1 MSERSDRKLRV
12 MEGVIT
18 YLTRRLQAPSEGN
31 PTTRCLKRSRLMDLL
46 REALDSVSAGGTSH
60 PELATG
66 PKALKALEAT
76 GLVRELDIVQV
87 HTNPTRLYLFD
98 ARGEEAERRLSPLEV
113 LQATEPAGFACYWT
127 AVEFHS
133 LSTQP
138 CRHHHVGVARPASR
152 EPIEP
157 GSVPMKKY
165 SLGIHLFDYAETP
178 YYRNGR
184 DPRLVPDIRKTY
196 AGEYAEI
203 QITSL
208 EQTLLDT
215 LHRPHSCGGPEV
227 VLEAWDEAVARLDQE
242 LLAQLLRKI
251 GRPMLNRR
259 VGLMLEDTETQLEP
273 ALADVIS
280 TVRTLDPSSPQHP
293 SSEERSF
300 DDEQEEPRPSLLP
313 GVRFSNWNRKWQLLT
328 P

>member
-1 MSERSDRKLRV
+1 MSERSDRKLR
-12 MEGVIT
+12 MLEGVIT
-18 YLTRRLQAPSEGN
+18 YLTHKLQAPSKGN
-31 PTTRCLKRSRLMDLL
+31 PTTRCLKRSHLMNLL
-46 REALDSVSAGGTSH
+46 RDALDSVSAKGVRH

-66 PKALKALEAT
+66 PKALEALEAT
-76 GLVRELDIVQV
+76 GLVRELNIVQV

-98 ARGEEAERRLSPLEV
+98 ARGDEAERRLSPLEV

-138 CRHHHVGVARPASR
+138 CRHHHIGVARPAPR
-152 EPIEP
+152 GPAEP
-157 GSVPMKKY
+157 GGVPMKKY

-184 DPRLVPDIRKTY
+184 DVRLVPDIRKTY
-196 AGEYAEI
+196 VNEYAEI

-242 LLAQLLRKI
+242 ILADLLLKI

-259 VGLMLEDTETQLEP
+259 VGLLLEDTETQLEP
-273 ALADVIS
+273 ALAEVVS
-280 TVRTLDPSSPQHP
+280 TARTPSLPGR
-293 SSEERSF
+293 ERSH
-300 DDEQEEPRPSLLP
+300 ENGQEDPRPSLLP